1 MANVVAISNPKACTK
16 TSYCDS
22 GLRCRDKPV
31 CQNSE
36 ILLEPCVYGSDNKV
50 CKAGDAFLNGACTA
64 EAECRADSSAEEI
77 CAISYPCT
85 NTTSC
90 EDKHGVLNGC
100 GEMPAFYEGNN
111 TVERGLLA
119 IMAYAIVHQW
129 SMILTRPINAA
140 AIVICTANNG
150 SIHAQAMKTRKNT
163 KKRIMYVIV
172 IIAIKILNMM

>member
-1 MANVVAISNPKACTK
+1 MPFRIRVPIQQAVKINM
-16 TSYCDS
+16 
-22 GLRCRDKPV
+22 
-31 CQNSE
+31 
-36 ILLEPCVYGSDNKV
+36 
-50 CKAGDAFLNGACTA
+50 AFLMAVVK
-64 EAECRADSSAEEI
+64 CRLSMREI
-77 CAISYPCT
+77 I
-85 NTTSC
+85 
-90 EDKHGVLNGC
+90 L
-100 GEMPAFYEGNN
+100 
-111 TVERGLLA
+111 VERVLLA